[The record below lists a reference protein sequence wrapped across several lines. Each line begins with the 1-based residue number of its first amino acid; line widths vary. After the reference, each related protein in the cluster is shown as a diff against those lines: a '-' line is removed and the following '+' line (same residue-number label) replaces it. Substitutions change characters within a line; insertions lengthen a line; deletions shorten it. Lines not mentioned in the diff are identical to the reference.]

1 MTDPPSSTMA
11 PPEAAAP
18 PNANITARTTPSN
31 PPARPATK
39 NLVTR
44 EYDLTIRAFFPTP
57 TAPTKLNPI
66 TAMKQLFK
74 VMIKDETSLV
84 LRTPRNDKQLVLASD
99 SLPSGETEFKKFFK
113 VSTTRNEKQNK
124 THVCIG
130 CNVLS
135 NRTLS
140 HIKFRSNDS
149 HLLGWLKK
157 ANVFVESDSLGIERP
172 ITVGYFT
179 KIAPEITNLANF
191 REHLVNQLMLTDI
204 EATTAIELAPHLKDA
219 QLDAMTNGDDYIP
232 ILPNFEIYRT
242 RLSHGRAPTQVSTD
256 VIGIKCE
263 PRDAKLLGEFF
274 ARMAS
279 ETNNDNRDGV
289 FIPKGAAY
297 LLGPKMYEQ
306 VLQDNNFFLTTVATI
321 PVNLEYEAWFAVID
335 PHNNGS
341 DPISL
346 HEHLLRK
353 PWFLR
358 IESVGK
364 NKCLVVTTR
373 PNLPEAR
380 SWIDDNLE
388 KLVRKS
394 IPTGIDP
401 PASLLPRRLDKPV
414 YSATSQTYADILKK
428 QFSLVSAPQTNTTDN
443 NRPPRKRH
451 ASILDYDSDKSPDY
465 PPLETTNAT
474 NTTSTT
480 NTQQPKMTLATPSS
494 PDYANDIL
502 SIKTEISQLKQIIA
516 QAVEQITHA
525 IKSIHA
531 PSTLASTDMETDDAP
546 LTKTDTPTTSP
557 DPTPPQPDIQATI
570 NELKNEIAMITK
582 ETRAMFRQLLQPTPM
597 TITHESSGT

>member
-1 MTDPPSSTMA
+1 MATA
-11 PPEAAAP
+11 PPH
-18 PNANITARTTPSN
+18 ANPTARNTTPN
-31 PPARPATK
+31 PPARPVTK

-74 VMIKDETSLV
+74 VMIKDEPSLV
-84 LRTPRNDKQLVLASD
+84 LRTPRNDKQIVLASA

-113 VSTTRNEKQNK
+113 VSTTRNEKQST

-135 NRTLS
+135 NHTLS
-140 HIKFRSNDS
+140 HIKFRSTDN

-157 ANVFVESDSLGIERP
+157 EKVFVESDSLGIERP
-172 ITVGYFT
+172 VTVGYFT
-179 KIAPEITNLANF
+179 KIAPDIANLANF

-232 ILPNFEIYRT
+232 ILPNFEVYRT
-242 RLSHGRAPTQVSTD
+242 RLSHGRTPTQVSTD

-279 ETNNDNRDGV
+279 ETNNDNRDGIY
-289 FIPKGAAY
+289 IPKGAAY

-306 VLQDNNFFLTTVATI
+306 VLQENNFFLTTVATI
-321 PVNLEYEAWFAVID
+321 PVNLEYEAWFAIID
-335 PHNNGS
+335 PHNNNGT

-358 IESVGK
+358 IELAGK

-388 KLVRKS
+388 KLVQKS
-394 IPTGIDP
+394 LPVGSDP
-401 PASLLPRRLDKPV
+401 PASLLPRRLNKPV

-428 QFSLVSAPQTNTTDN
+428 QFSLVSAPQLTAPEN

-465 PPLETTNAT
+465 PPWR
-474 NTTSTT
+474 
-480 NTQQPKMTLATPSS
+480 QPMQPTP
-494 PDYANDIL
+494 L
-502 SIKTEISQLKQIIA
+502 
-516 QAVEQITHA
+516 
-525 IKSIHA
+525 
-531 PSTLASTDMETDDAP
+531 AP
-546 LTKTDTPTTSP
+546 LTLSNLKHHSQRHSPQTMRPTSC
-557 DPTPPQPDIQATI
+557 Q
-570 NELKNEIAMITK
+570 L
-582 ETRAMFRQLLQPTPM
+582 RQKSTN
-597 TITHESSGT
+597 SDRS

>member
-1 MTDPPSSTMA
+1 M
-11 PPEAAAP
+11 
-18 PNANITARTTPSN
+18 
-31 PPARPATK
+31 
-39 NLVTR
+39 
-44 EYDLTIRAFFPTP
+44 
-57 TAPTKLNPI
+57 
-66 TAMKQLFK
+66 
-74 VMIKDETSLV
+74 
-84 LRTPRNDKQLVLASD
+84 
-99 SLPSGETEFKKFFK
+99 
-113 VSTTRNEKQNK
+113 
-124 THVCIG
+124 HVCIG
-130 CNVLS
+130 CHVLS
-135 NRTLS
+135 NCRLG
-140 HIKFRSNDS
+140 HIKFHSPEN
-149 HLLGWLKK
+149 HLLTWLKK
-157 ANVFVESDSLGIERP
+157 TKVFIESDSLGTDRP

-242 RLSHGRAPTQVSTD
+242 RLSHGRALTQVSTD

-353 PWFLR
+353 PWFLQ

-480 NTQQPKMTLATPSS
+480 NTQQPKMTLATPSP